1 MATINLKMDELE
13 STLQNNDIVFIDFWA
28 SWCGPCKMFA
38 PVFEKASE
46 QHPDIAF
53 AKVDTEKEQ
62 QLAAAFGI
70 QSIPTLAI
78 FRENILL
85 YKQPGALP
93 EQALTDLIKQVSDLD
108 MEKIKEEVKAAE
120 KENANA

>member
-13 STLQNNDIVFIDFWA
+13 STLQNNDIVLIDFWA

-46 QHPDIAF
+46 QNTDIAF

-93 EQALTDLIKQVSDLD
+93 EQALTDLIKQVRDLD